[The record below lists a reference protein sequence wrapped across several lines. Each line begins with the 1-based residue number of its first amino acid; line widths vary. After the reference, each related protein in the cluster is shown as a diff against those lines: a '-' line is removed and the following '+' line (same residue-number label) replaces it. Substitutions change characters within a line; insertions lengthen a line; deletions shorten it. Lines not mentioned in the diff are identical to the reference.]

1 MTLPG
6 ESTVAGLPVQ
16 AQALEPA
23 WVRHGTPAVQKQYAA
38 AVQFEQM
45 LLTQMASSL
54 TQNGELGGESSGESS
69 GEEGGATSEPGAGVY
84 SSMLP
89 QALASGVV
97 GGGGL
102 GLAAELTRQL
112 AGSGAGTPGAAD
124 TKALGS
130 AAQGVAAPLKDG
142 AVAAPSETGT
152 R

>member
-6 ESTVAGLPVQ
+6 ESAVAGLPVQ
-16 AQALEPA
+16 ASALEPA

-54 TQNGELGGESSGESS
+54 TQNGELGGEGS
-69 GEEGGATSEPGAGVY
+69 GEEGEGGSSSEPGAGVY

-97 GGGGL
+97 SGGGL

-112 AGSGAGTPGAAD
+112 AGSAAGTPATTTAAGTGD
-124 TKALGS
+124 LST
-130 AAQGVAAPLKDG
+130 AAPLQDG
-142 AVAAPSETGT
+142 GIAAPSGTET